1 MKKKVL
7 DVTNEKCPMTFLKA
21 KVFISANIGSEKTIL
36 IKGKKDFQMLKNNL
50 EKNYKKLSDDIG
62 GLSKD
67 FIDNTFHLI
76 MIDET
81 QDFDMIMLKMLLNDT
96 KIPKAQP

>member
-36 IKGKKDFQMLKNNL
+36 IKGKKDL
-50 EKNYKKLSDDIG
+50 
-62 GLSKD
+62 
-67 FIDNTFHLI
+67 
-76 MIDET
+76 
-81 QDFDMIMLKMLLNDT
+81 
-96 KIPKAQP
+96 